1 MRLFLAINTP
11 NTGMLYPDF
20 KRMKE
25 AAKKQGS
32 ERESKV
38 HVYLAGWL

>member
-25 AAKKQGS
+25 AAKKQ